1 MNKQRSASPLDKFL
15 RLFTD
20 VRSGEGAGALLL
32 GLNIFLV
39 LTAYYFIKPI
49 REALIIGESGA
60 EVKSYASA
68 IQAMMLLAAV
78 PLYSKLSERLP
89 RRKLIE
95 RVTLF
100 FVACLVLF
108 YVLGSAGVPL
118 GVPFFLWV
126 GVFNLMVVAQFWAF
140 ANDVYTNDE
149 GERLFPLVQFGASLG
164 AVLGSV
170 AVGRLI
176 EPLGIYLPMLAAGA
190 LLVLSLVVTR
200 IVDGRERR
208 RTEADRPLEA
218 STLTN
223 PAATGEF
230 RLATGEFQNLR
241 QALQEALKQAEAA
254 ELAGD
259 EPPELPD
266 VEFQTIPPA
275 PAAAGGGAF
284 SLVFNTR
291 YLLLIALFVLMINW
305 VNTTGEYLLGSVVE
319 SAARNAIETGQT
331 QLTMG
336 EYIGSFYSDF
346 FSVVNVVGLLLQLFV
361 VSRIIKY
368 VGIRVAIMILP
379 VIVIGGYVLLA
390 LIPILSAVRWAK
402 TAENGFDYSLQNT
415 VRNILFLPLTREQ
428 KYKAKQVIDAFFWR
442 AGDMLS
448 AGLVFAGTTWLSM
461 SIAHFAMVN
470 IALALVML
478 ALAWRIGAK
487 YRDLVKTG
495 RPPVTINRIR

>member
-1 MNKQRSASPLDKFL
+1 LNSQKPASPLDRFL

-20 VRSGEGAGALLL
+20 VRGGEGTGALLL

-68 IQAMMLLAAV
+68 IQALMLLGAV
-78 PLYSKLSERLP
+78 PLYSRLSERLP
-89 RRKLIE
+89 RRKLID

-100 FVACLVLF
+100 FVACLVVF
-108 YVLGSAGVPL
+108 YLLGSAGVPL

-126 GVFNLMVVAQFWAF
+126 GVFNLMIVAQFWAF

-164 AVLGSV
+164 AVLGSLV
-170 AVGRLI
+170 VGRLI
-176 EPLGIYLPMLAAGA
+176 EPLGIYLPMLGAAG
-190 LLVLSLVVTR
+190 LLLLSLVVTR
-200 IVDGRERR
+200 IVDRREWR
-208 RTEADRPLEA
+208 RTEANRPLEA
-218 STLTN
+218 STLMN
-223 PAATGEF
+223 PASTGEF
-230 RLATGEFQNLR
+230 RLATGEFENLR
-241 QALQEALKQAEAA
+241 EALREAIARADAA
-254 ELAGD
+254 EQAGE
-259 EPPELPD
+259 EPPELPQ
-266 VEFQTIPPA
+266 VEYESSAPA
-275 PAAAGGGAF
+275 PAAAPGGAF
-284 SLVFNTR
+284 SLVFHTR

-319 SAARNAIETGQT
+319 SAARRAIEAGAT
-331 QLTMG
+331 QLSMG

-346 FSVVNVVGLLLQLFV
+346 FFIVNVVGLLLQLFV

-379 VIVIGGYVLLA
+379 VIVIGGYALLVLV
-390 LIPILSAVRWAK
+390 PILSAVRWAK

-442 AGDMLS
+442 TGDMLS
-448 AGLVFAGTTWLSM
+448 AGLVFVGTTWLTM
-461 SIAHFAMVN
+461 GIAHFAMVN
-470 IALALVML
+470 IVLALGML
-478 ALAWRIGAK
+478 MLAWRIGRK
-487 YRDLVKTG
+487 YRDLVNSG
-495 RPPVTINRIR
+495 RPPVTIHRIR

>member
-1 MNKQRSASPLDKFL
+1 MNSQKPASPLDRFL

-20 VRSGEGAGALLL
+20 VRGGEGAGALLL

-39 LTAYYFIKPI
+39 LMAYYFIKPI

-68 IQAMMLLAAV
+68 IQALMLLGAV
-78 PLYSKLSERLP
+78 PLYSRLSERLP
-89 RRKLIE
+89 RRKLID

-100 FVACLVLF
+100 FVACLVVF
-108 YVLGSAGVPL
+108 YLLGSAGVPL

-176 EPLGIYLPMLAAGA
+176 EPLGIYLPMLGAAG

-200 IVDGRERR
+200 VVDRRERR
-208 RTEADRPLEA
+208 RTEANRPLEA
-218 STLTN
+218 STLMN

-241 QALQEALKQAEAA
+241 EALREAIARADAA
-254 ELAGD
+254 EQAGE
-259 EPPELPD
+259 EPPDLLQ
-266 VEFQTIPPA
+266 VEYETSAPA
-275 PAAAGGGAF
+275 PAAAAGSAF
-284 SLVFNTR
+284 SLVFHTR
-291 YLLLIALFVLMINW
+291 YLLLIALFVMMINW

-319 SAARNAIETGQT
+319 SAARRAIEAGTSQ
-331 QLTMG
+331 QSMG

-346 FSVVNVVGLLLQLFV
+346 FFIVNVVGLLLQLFV

-368 VGIRVAIMILP
+368 VGVRVAIMILP
-379 VIVIGGYVLLA
+379 VIVIGGYALLVLV
-390 LIPILSAVRWAK
+390 PILSAVRWAK

-442 AGDMLS
+442 TGDMLS
-448 AGLVFAGTTWLSM
+448 AGLVFVGTTWLSM
-461 SIAHFAMVN
+461 NIAHFAMVN
-470 IALALVML
+470 IVLAMGML
-478 ALAWRIGAK
+478 ALAWRIGAR
-487 YRDLVKTG
+487 YRDLVKSG
-495 RPPVTINRIR
+495 RPPVTIHRIR